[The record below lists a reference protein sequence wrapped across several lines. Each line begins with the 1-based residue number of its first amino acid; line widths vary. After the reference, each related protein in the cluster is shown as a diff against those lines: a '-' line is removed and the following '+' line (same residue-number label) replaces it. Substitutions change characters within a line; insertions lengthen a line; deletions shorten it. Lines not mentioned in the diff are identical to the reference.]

1 MPSSEIANAQSS
13 EFRPILDRL
22 KPEGEGFAGEQARFD
37 FARDAINERIK
48 KQKDDAAG
56 YEVEKQTPAGVA
68 YTQAMESQDSVAVQS
83 AILGLRIEQARKGV
97 PPENIRSVPKAIAG
111 DISSRIKDADD
122 VDKAFANFMQQ
133 KEFYGE
139 TFAGVTENMDDGWS
153 DVNHLVDAGEISH
166 AKSLTHLVHAD
177 LYGPDAK
184 IGMRLFDTGK
194 KFGIDPAIE
203 VARSIF
209 DGRLKRRTKGYTP
222 SGKSEDTDET
232 ADQTIQRVVGD
243 TFSNAPDV
251 FNAVREAALS
261 FYANTAD
268 AGADLNSEKM
278 ADAVQKVTG
287 GVLEHNSD
295 DGTGMFL
302 APVPYF
308 SNSQFSAM
316 LNLDG
321 VVVGDQF
328 PHPVTG
334 DMLRNEMQLISV
346 GNGVYQLRYGATGPI
361 ARNSETDQ
369 EFELNILDWMPD
381 LIIRGTERR
390 KEMEKANARGQA
402 TSV

>member
-1 MPSSEIANAQSS
+1 
-13 EFRPILDRL
+13 
-22 KPEGEGFAGEQARFD
+22 
-37 FARDAINERIK
+37 
-48 KQKDDAAG
+48 
-56 YEVEKQTPAGVA
+56 
-68 YTQAMESQDSVAVQS
+68 MESQDSVAVQS

-316 LNLDG
+316 LNEIRNDDLDG
-321 VVVGDQF
+321 GDQF

-390 KEMEKANARGQA
+390 KEMEKAKHCLVRAAQYHQKKPLVLEREGAGYQRLMRAVDSLARQTFRRDNSDNFFA
-402 TSV
+402 TGYSACTRTPVQIPWHRKADWVC